1 MKRCALCGKPATQT
15 HHIFNGANR
24 KHSEHYGLTIRLCAE
39 CHERVHRDQILDEKL
54 KMSAQR
60 RFEEN
65 HSREEFMKIFRK
77 NYLWRE
83 DDEETETPGA

>member
-1 MKRCALCGKPATQT
+1 MRYCRLCGRPATQT

-24 KHSEHYGLTIRLCAE
+24 KNSEKYGLTVRLCAE
-39 CHERVHRDQILDEKL
+39 CHEKIHQDQKLDEWMK
-54 KMSAQR
+54 KEGQR
-60 RFEEN
+60 EFERK
-65 HSREEFMKIFRK
+65 HLRSEFMAIFRK